1 MVAPTVA
8 ASQQLSTYVPT
19 EISND
24 MLTAALQYADSL
36 KAVVVPIDPSTKS
49 PGSILGKGWPAKASS
64 DPQQIRR
71 WWTDNPSAGIGIVTG
86 PSNLVVFDL
95 DVESVPE
102 ELYWLK
108 AGLIQHSRD
117 NERGHYIFSSSETF
131 TAGDLR
137 LIDGTKVG
145 DIRSGN
151 TIFVASPTPHSKG
164 GEYRWV
170 TTGEVPELPDIGL
183 PYLSTGAGCV
193 ATANVAE
200 IESFAKEH
208 TTQNAPSYLEPV
220 LRDYQQE
227 LSESLDNTHTPTFA
241 VLCRIAR
248 ESRAGAY
255 SFRPAVKQVRAIAE
269 RHYSSRDRPFDRAD
283 FRRIVGDSVARANAE
298 NLDHLKKRVFRDY
311 GTDSRTSMSHN
322 GSPVSEPFDDDDDP
336 FSEPDVD
343 PLANLDALKP
353 TGYEIANEVRRQLLR
368 REAKRVAK
376 SIEAK
381 ELADLC
387 EDRTFD
393 GLAFLERRAVG
404 EPIWGQGKSALWPKN
419 QGFMVFGDDGAGKS
433 TLIQQVVLAAKG
445 LRSPKVLDHPVAA
458 LDGVVVY
465 IAADR
470 PANIQDS
477 FGRMVDTTD
486 RATARRFAESFRFWS
501 GAVPFLADDDPQ
513 AFAQWCID
521 RANGEPVGMVVLDS
535 VKDVL
540 SDPAS
545 NLAGAQFNRM
555 VQELIERGIE
565 FGCCHHNR
573 KSTGDNKK
581 PKLLSDVF
589 GSRFL
594 TAGLGSVLNIWIP
607 IADRTD
613 RELSQLKAPYGAPVS
628 RIDYAND
635 SDTGTQKTNLDLG
648 GQVTALLYKA
658 AADGLTDNELVFR
671 LYGLNSDDD
680 GHGAARSK
688 ITRWIKTTIDRDL
701 AKSGMSAFER
711 ASSHR
716 DGNRC
721 KVWRLKIDGIDY
733 AQIDSG
739 NVVNLDAKA
748 KERRLLAELAEIDQK
763 MSALD
768 DEAQ

>member
-1 MVAPTVA
+1 MMPT
-8 ASQQLSTYVPT
+8 AS
-19 EISND
+19 
-24 MLTAALQYADSL
+24 
-36 KAVVVPIDPSTKS
+36 
-49 PGSILGKGWPAKASS
+49 
-64 DPQQIRR
+64 
-71 WWTDNPSAGIGIVTG
+71 
-86 PSNLVVFDL
+86 
-95 DVESVPE
+95 
-102 ELYWLK
+102 
-108 AGLIQHSRD
+108 
-117 NERGHYIFSSSETF
+117 
-131 TAGDLR
+131 
-137 LIDGTKVG
+137 
-145 DIRSGN
+145 
-151 TIFVASPTPHSKG
+151 
-164 GEYRWV
+164 
-170 TTGEVPELPDIGL
+170 
-183 PYLSTGAGCV
+183 
-193 ATANVAE
+193 VAE
-200 IESFAKEH
+200 IETFAKEH
-208 TTQNAPSYLEPV
+208 TDQKAPSYLEPV
-220 LRDYQQE
+220 LRDYQRE
-227 LSESLDNTHTPTFA
+227 LSDSLDNTHTPTFA
-241 VLCRIAR
+241 ALCRVAR
-248 ESRAGAY
+248 DSRAGAY
-255 SFRPAVKQVRAIAE
+255 SFRAAVKRVRAIAIQ
-269 RHYSSRDRPFDRAD
+269 HYESRDRVFDRAD
-283 FRRIVGDSVARANAE
+283 FRRSVGDAVARANAE
-298 NLDHLKKRVFRDY
+298 NFDDLKARVFRDY
-311 GTDSRTSMSHN
+311 GTDTRNTMSIN
-322 GSPVSEPFDDDDDP
+322 GADPLDDDDDDP

-353 TGYEIANEVRRQLLR
+353 NKYAIAIEVQKQLLR
-368 REAKRVAK
+368 REAQRVAK

-404 EPIWGQGKSALWPKN
+404 EPIWGKGKSALWPKN

-445 LRSPKVLDHPVAA
+445 LRSPKVLDHAVAA
-458 LDGVVVY
+458 LDGVIVY

-486 RATARRFAESFRFWS
+486 GPTARRFAESFRFWS
-501 GAVPFLADDDPQ
+501 GAVPFLADDDPN

-521 RANGEPVGMVVLDS
+521 RAGGEHVGMVIIDS

-540 SDPAS
+540 SDPSS

-607 IADRTD
+607 IADKPD
-613 RELSQLKAPYGAPVS
+613 RELSQLKTPYGAPIS

-635 SDTGTQKTNLDLG
+635 SDTGTQKTNVDLG
-648 GQVTALLYKA
+648 QQVTALLYKA
-658 AADGLTDNELVFR
+658 AADGLTDSELVFK
-671 LYGLNSDDD
+671 LYGFNPDDD
-680 GHGAARSK
+680 SYGAARGK

-701 AKSGMSAFER
+701 AKSGMSAYER

-716 DGNRC
+716 DGKRC

-733 AQIDSG
+733 AQVDSG
-739 NVVNLDAKA
+739 TVINLDAKA
-748 KERRLLAELAEIDQK
+748 KERKILAELAEIEEK

-768 DEAQ
+768 DETK